1 VTEPPTGIEQL
12 NAALTGRYR
21 LERELGEGGM
31 ATVYLARDLRHDR
44 QVAVKVLKPELAA
57 VLGAER
63 FLREIQVTANL
74 QHPHILPLYDSGTAD
89 GVLFYVMP
97 LVRGQS
103 LRERL
108 TREKQLP
115 VDDTV
120 RIIRQVAGAL
130 EYAHRQGIVHRDIK
144 PENILLQDGEALL
157 SDFGIALAL
166 HEAGA
171 GRLTG
176 TGLSIGTAQY
186 MSPEQATAER
196 DLDARSD
203 IYALGAV
210 TYEMLAGE
218 PPVTGPTARAIVAKL
233 LTERPTSLRVVRDGV
248 PATVDDAV
256 LRALAKTPTD
266 RFASAREFGEA
277 LATPPVPAPSVTAP
291 KPAGA
296 AAGTRRLGLAA
307 LAILVLLGGYAV
319 VRTGVL
325 RRFLPAAGEAAA
337 SEIRSIAILPLDNYS
352 GDPGQDYFA
361 EGMTDELTAV
371 LASISELRVISRGSA
386 MQFGGRNRPPA
397 PEIAKA
403 LNVDA
408 LIEGSVARSGDR
420 VRITAQL
427 IDARADRHLW
437 ARSFERNSGDVLAL
451 QAELASAIAGEIN
464 VHLTEQET
472 SRFAAA
478 RAVDPEAY
486 DAYLRGRYFFNRPS
500 DENLQKAIIQFE
512 EAVRLSPDFAP
523 AWSGLSDAYLWSGYN
538 EGILTASEARPK
550 AKQAAEQAV
559 RLDPNSAEGHAS
571 LATFK
576 LFYEYDWEG
585 AERSYRRAFELNPS
599 YGFAHDQFA
608 LALAFTG
615 RDEES
620 IEQSRLAAE
629 LDPLSPQVYVDA
641 AMVPLFQKDSARG
654 RVLARKAAELD
665 PTYFFPLTMEGWL
678 ELEFGRFREAI
689 PYLERSATMGAP
701 PFVTAFLGYAYGAAG
716 DRDKATATFDRL
728 KEVSPGGRVV
738 PFNLAMVHL
747 GLGDH
752 ARALDYFEQALAA
765 DSQMMPWLGRD
776 AIFDPLRS
784 EPRFQALLKRLNF
797 QP

>member
-1 VTEPPTGIEQL
+1 VTESPTGIDQL
-12 NAALTGRYR
+12 NAALAGRYR
-21 LERELGEGGM
+21 IERELGEGGM

-44 QVAVKVLKPELAA
+44 QVALKVLKPELAA
-57 VLGAER
+57 VLGEQR

-74 QHPHILPLYDSGTAD
+74 HHPHILPLYDSGSA
-89 GVLFYVMP
+89 GSVLFYVMP
-97 LVRGQS
+97 LVRGES
-103 LRERL
+103 LRARL
-108 TREKQLP
+108 DREQQLP
-115 VDDTV
+115 VDETL
-120 RIIRQVAGAL
+120 RMIRQLAGAL
-130 EYAHRQGIVHRDIK
+130 DYAHRQGIIHRDIK
-144 PENILLQDGEALL
+144 PENILLQDGEPVL
-157 SDFGIALAL
+157 SDFGIALAVT
-166 HEAGA
+166 EAGG

-196 DLDARSD
+196 DIDARSD
-203 IYALGAV
+203 IYSLGAV

-218 PPVTGPTARAIVAKL
+218 PPVTGPNPRAILAKL

-248 PATVDDAV
+248 PESVEAAV
-256 LRALAKTPTD
+256 MRALARTPSD
-266 RFASAREFGEA
+266 RFGTAKEYADS
-277 LATPPVPAPSVTAP
+277 LTATPSQPVPAAGTGTAP
-291 KPAGA
+291 RSRWVAAVAG
-296 AAGTRRLGLAA
+296 
-307 LAILVLLGGYAV
+307 LVLVVVAGYALVRAGVLGG
-319 VRTGVL
+319 G
-325 RRFLPAAGEAAA
+325 AGGDADALQ
-337 SEIRSIAILPLDNYS
+337 IRSIAVLPLDNYS
-352 GDPGQDYFA
+352 GDPAQDYFA
-361 EGMTDELTAV
+361 EGMTDELTAA

-386 MQFGGRNRPPA
+386 MQFGGRNRPPT
-397 PEIAKA
+397 PEIARA

-427 IDARADRHLW
+427 IDAKADRHLW
-437 ARSFERNSGDVLAL
+437 ARSFERNSDDVLAL

-464 VHLTEQET
+464 VHLTDQET

-478 RAVDPEAY
+478 RTVDPEAY

-500 DENLQKAIIQFE
+500 DENLQKAIAQFQ

-523 AWSGLSDAYLWSGYN
+523 AWSGLSDAYLWAGYN
-538 EGILTASEARPK
+538 EGVLTASEARPR
-550 AKQAAEQAV
+550 AREAAEQAV
-559 RLDPNSAEGHAS
+559 RLDPNSAEAYAS

-585 AERSYRRAFELNPS
+585 CEQAYRRAFELNPS

-629 LDPLSPQVYVDA
+629 LDPLSPQVFVDA
-641 AMVPLFQKDSARG
+641 TMVPLFRKDSATG
-654 RVLARKAAELD
+654 RALIRKAAELD
-665 PTYFFPLTMEGWL
+665 PTYFFPVMMDGWL
-678 ELEFGRFREAI
+678 ELEFGRYREAI
-689 PYLERSATMGAP
+689 PHLERSATMGAP

-716 DRDKATATFDRL
+716 DRDKAMATFERL

-738 PFNLAMVHL
+738 PFNLGMVHL

-752 ARALDYFEQALAA
+752 GKALDYFEQALAA

-776 AIFDPLRS
+776 AIFDPLRG
-784 EPRFQALLKRLNF
+784 EPRFKALMKRLNF
-797 QP
+797 DPM